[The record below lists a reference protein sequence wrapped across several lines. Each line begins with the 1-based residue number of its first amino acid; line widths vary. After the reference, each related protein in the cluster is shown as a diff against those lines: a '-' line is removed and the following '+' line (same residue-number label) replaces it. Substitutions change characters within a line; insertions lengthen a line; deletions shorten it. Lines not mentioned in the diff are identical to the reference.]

1 MKIEIGKISHS
12 RKILVSPPLRRQ
24 SKAPPDVPTL
34 APPPSSLSCL
44 TNLFRKIFSCT
55 EMKPSIRPKVRS
67 PRRPLLQI
75 QWRFFINEQ

>member
-1 MKIEIGKISHS
+1 MMIEIGKISHS

-24 SKAPPDVPTL
+24 SRAPPDVVTL

-55 EMKPSIRPKVRS
+55 EMKPLHS
-67 PRRPLLQI
+67 P
-75 QWRFFINEQ
+75 